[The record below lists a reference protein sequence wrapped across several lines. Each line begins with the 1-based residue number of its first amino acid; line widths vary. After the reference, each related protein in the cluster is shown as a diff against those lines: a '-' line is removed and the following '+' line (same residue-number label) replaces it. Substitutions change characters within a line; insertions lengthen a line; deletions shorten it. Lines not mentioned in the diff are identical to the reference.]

1 MKRYVLHFS
10 LGPVQGFVA
19 QARRTRDLWAGSF
32 LLSWLSGQAMAETLR
47 QGGDIVFP
55 AVGAS
60 DAPRD
65 PLLKAILGSTIDNNP
80 HIGSLPNRFKAE
92 VSSDFQPESIVE
104 SLRGHWRKLAHS
116 VWQCHVQTVQE
127 QGHGIQDIWQ
137 RQIEGFW
144 DWQWVMGEH
153 REDDSDAS
161 WLDQRKNWR
170 THWPPCEGGDHCTI
184 MGEWQELSGYTRA
197 RNRERQDAF
206 WEALRH
212 QSGIGRLDLR
222 EHERLCAIALVK
234 RLFPKLPRRALQ
246 ETIGWIPG
254 GNPNTVGNWPSTAY
268 MSAVP
273 WLLRIAAQ
281 ENRAQALRRYVSA
294 ISDTVDDY
302 LGQLAREKSTQLPG
316 LKPLREKEW
325 IVSGHSPAELDGN
338 LFHASDLANASHTP
352 LSASGSRAH
361 DADPDKE
368 ARRYLLEALDKLNQE
383 VGGAARPFYAILL
396 MDGDRLGQLLRQIAP
411 GAVSQ
416 ALGRFTECV
425 PKIVKARNGVTIY
438 AGGDDVLALSPVPA
452 AIECALEL
460 RRAYQQAFAPLALN
474 AHAQPTV
481 SCAIVFTHMHFALQ
495 NALQHAHRQLDD
507 VAKEGN
513 GRNSLALSILL
524 AGGENRR
531 WAAGFEAAPQTL
543 LQLQA
548 QIERKQYSTS
558 FFYNLFHRY
567 EGILRGG
574 TPQATE
580 DHRLAFDV
588 AWAEYCKG
596 KPSAAGEDRQRSRE
610 AVQLLLDACSRQR
623 GDGTPMSGLQPDG
636 VHIARF
642 LAQCNMA
649 ESIALAKNP

>member
-10 LGPVQGFVA
+10 LDPVQGFVA

-47 QGGDIVFP
+47 RGGDIVFP
-55 AVGAS
+55 AVGTS

-92 VSSDFQPESIVE
+92 VSPDFQPESIVE
-104 SLRGHWRKLAHS
+104 SIRGHWRKLAKS
-116 VWQCHVQTVQE
+116 VWQCHVQKVQA
-127 QGHGIQDIWQ
+127 QGHGVQAIWN

-144 DWQWVMGEH
+144 DLQWVMGE
-153 REDDSDAS
+153 DLKDNSDAS
-161 WLDQRKNWR
+161 WLDKRKNWR

-206 WEALRH
+206 WEAVRNK
-212 QSGIGRLDLR
+212 SGIGLLDLR
-222 EHERLCAIALVK
+222 DHERLCAIALVK
-234 RLFPKLPRRALQ
+234 RLFPKLPRQVLQ

-254 GNPNTVGNWPSTAY
+254 GNPDTVGNWPSTAY
-268 MSAVP
+268 MSTVP
-273 WLLRIAAQ
+273 WLLHIAAQ
-281 ENRAQALRRYVSA
+281 ENRAQALRRYVST
-294 ISDTVDDY
+294 ISDTVGNY
-302 LGQLAREKSTQLPG
+302 FGQLAREKTTQLPG

-325 IVSGHSPAELDGN
+325 VVSGHSPADLDGN
-338 LFHASDLANASHTP
+338 LFQISGLANASNTP
-352 LSASGSRAH
+352 LSASVSRDH
-361 DADPDKE
+361 EEDPDQE
-368 ARRYLLEALDKLNQE
+368 ARRYLLKALGKLNRE
-383 VGGAARPFYAILL
+383 VGCARPFYAILL
-396 MDGDRLGQLLRQIAP
+396 MDGDRLGQILRQIAP
-411 GAVSQ
+411 GDVSQ

-452 AIECALEL
+452 AIECAIEL
-460 RRAYQQAFAPLALN
+460 RHAYQQAFAQLELN
-474 AHAQPTV
+474 ANAKPTV

-531 WAAGFEAAPQTL
+531 WVACFDAAQTV

-567 EGILRGG
+567 EGILRGD
-574 TPQATE
+574 TPQSTE
-580 DHRLAFDV
+580 ENRLAFDV
-588 AWAEYCKG
+588 ALAEYCKG
-596 KPSAAGEDRQRSRE
+596 KSAASGEDRQQGRE

-623 GDGTPMSGLQPDG
+623 GDGTPMPSLQSDG
-636 VHIARF
+636 VHISRF
-642 LAQCNMA
+642 LAQCNIT
-649 ESIALAKNP
+649 ESIALAKKP